1 MAERRSI
8 ISIDPEL
15 SYRRKLHYME
25 KHSGWQIFR
34 AIYWGIYIFIIGILL
49 AALVPGTM
57 PYPVYFGWL
66 LILFSLF
73 LIVYGFASA
82 LHLKLM
88 KRYA

>member
-1 MAERRSI
+1 MAGRKNI
-8 ISIDPEL
+8 ITIDPEL
-15 SYRRKLHYME
+15 SYKRRLHYME
-25 KHSGWQIFR
+25 KHSGWHIFR
-34 AIYWGIYIFIIGILL
+34 AIYWGIYIFIIGMIL
-49 AALVPGTM
+49 ATLVPGTIA
-57 PYPVYFGWL
+57 YPLYFGWL